1 MRIGKITA
9 QADGGDTRVV
19 ADVGGVPLWFSSRDV
34 ELLPTAEAFASA
46 LLIPALA
53 AGEDLEL
60 EDALDPSWSQ
70 SVPQICTLLSEWW
83 GYAPR
88 SVIAPSDHAANT
100 MPQLGRAQCFS
111 GGVDSFF
118 SLLTAEK
125 PPDFLVYVQGYD
137 IPLDDTARLDAF
149 SKTLK
154 KIATETGTRTAVVAS
169 NLRHHP
175 AARHVNWG
183 RSHGGAL
190 AAVGHLM
197 TGVVGS
203 LLIPASYPTRFDI
216 PWGSR
221 WDLDPLWSSG
231 RLKVEHDDAGV
242 GRIGKLPKI
251 ARHPLVE
258 RHLRVCWENRS
269 RTGNCSRC
277 EKCIRTM
284 LALEL
289 CNGLQG
295 SRAFDLSVSVPQLID
310 SIGAVDHEL
319 LMIYEDMRSIVTDAE
334 LAAAVDGLIARSR
347 SPWKGPILRYFDQ
360 RRAAAAKPQWGALS

>member
-9 QADGGDTRVV
+9 QVDEGDTRVV
-19 ADVGGVPLWFSSRDV
+19 ADVDGVPLWFSSRDV
-34 ELLPTAEAFASA
+34 KLVPTAEAFASA

-53 AGEDLEL
+53 AEEDLEL
-60 EDALDPSWSQ
+60 EDALDPSWTQ

-88 SVIAPSDHAANT
+88 SVIAPSGPAANT
-100 MPQLGRAQCFS
+100 MPLPGRAQCFS

-125 PPDFLVYVQGYD
+125 APDLLVYVQGYD

-149 SKTLK
+149 SQSLK
-154 KIATETGTRTAVVAS
+154 DVATETGTQTAVIAS

-190 AAVGHLM
+190 AAVGHLL
-197 TGVVGS
+197 TGAVGS
-203 LLIPASYPTRFDI
+203 LLIPASYPRHFDI

-231 RLKVEHDDAGV
+231 RLKVRHDDASV
-242 GRIGKLPKI
+242 GRTGKLPKI
-251 ARHPLVE
+251 GRHPLVE

-295 SRAFDLSVSVPQLID
+295 STAFDLSVSVPRLID
-310 SIGAVDHEL
+310 SIGAVDHDL
-319 LMIYEDMRSIVTDAE
+319 VMIYEDMRPIAAE
-334 LAAAVDGLIARSR
+334 PGLAAAIDRLVSRSR
-347 SPWKGPILRYFDQ
+347 SPLKGPILRYFGQ
-360 RRAAAAKPQWGALS
+360 RRAAAVKPKWGALS